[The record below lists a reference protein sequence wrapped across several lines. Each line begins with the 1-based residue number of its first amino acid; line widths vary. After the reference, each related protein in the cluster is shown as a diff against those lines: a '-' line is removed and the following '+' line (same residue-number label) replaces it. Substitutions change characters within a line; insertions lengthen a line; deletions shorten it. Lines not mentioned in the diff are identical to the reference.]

1 MILRKYPKLKDLLLR
16 MYNEKYKNNDKSID
30 RLAQIENLIKFL

>member
-1 MILRKYPKLKDLLLR
+1 MILRKYPKLKELLLR
-16 MYNEKYKNNDKSID
+16 MYNEKSKNNDKSSD